1 MSEGPAAG
9 ERRYRTVK
17 GVPTPILIIAVSAF
31 LNRVG
36 GFFAIFLALILASR
50 GFDPGQITMALA
62 VVAGAGMVGAGVSG
76 WSADRMGPRWTLVL
90 CTLATGVL
98 SLALMGLTGF
108 TASVILA
115 ALLSMAVQGFSPV
128 AQAVISVTAPP
139 ERRLTMFAGFRTTFN
154 LGAALG
160 GLIGGLWAESH
171 MDTLLLGNAVA
182 AFASTLV
189 LLALPSGLRERPAPA
204 EKDTAGKDPAGRP
217 EKRSLTGDPGY
228 MAFCVLIGLTAMVY
242 AMHLGPLPLAVTD
255 AGFGA
260 GTYGAMLTANAVI
273 VLCCEV
279 PVSVVIRRLPPQ
291 AVAAA
296 GAACVIGGMAILALG
311 IAWPVV
317 IASVVLW
324 TAGEILVTPTAAEIA
339 ARAAP
344 RGAVARYQ
352 SFLVFWQTTGMS
364 VGPALGVFLYGVHGD
379 LPWWLAGG
387 AGAGVAAGLYVV
399 VRARLSRPDPA
410 ASAADT
416 GDGTRVA

>member
-1 MSEGPAAG
+1 MSGAPTAG
-9 ERRYRTVK
+9 EQQYRSFK
-17 GVPTPILIIAVSAF
+17 GIPTPILIVSASAF

-62 VVAGAGMVGAGVSG
+62 VVAGAGMVGAGLSG
-76 WSADRMGPRWTLVL
+76 WSADRIGPRRTLAL

-128 AQAVISVTAPP
+128 AQAVISVTAPAD
-139 ERRLTMFAGFRTTFN
+139 RRLTMFAGFRTTFN
-154 LGAALG
+154 VGAALG

-171 MDTLLLGNAVA
+171 MGTLLLGNAIA

-189 LLALPSGLRERPAPA
+189 LLALPSTLHERATGSESGTVES
-204 EKDTAGKDPAGRP
+204 EKKKSLSGDPAF
-217 EKRSLTGDPGY
+217 

-242 AMHLGPLPLAVTD
+242 AMHLGPLPLSVTD

-260 GTYGAMLTANAVI
+260 GVYGAMLTANAVM
-273 VLCCEV
+273 VMCFEV
-279 PVSVVIRRLPPQ
+279 PVSVLIRRIPSHI
-291 AVAAA
+291 VAAL
-296 GAACVIGGMAILALG
+296 GSACVVSGMAILALG
-311 IAWPVV
+311 LNWAVI

-324 TAGEILVTPTAAEIA
+324 TAGEILVTPTASDISAK
-339 ARAAP
+339 AAP
-344 RGAVARYQ
+344 PGAVARYQ

-387 AGAGVAAGLYVV
+387 AGAGTVV
-399 VRARLSRPDPA
+399 GICFLARSRLSHSSPA
-410 ASAADT
+410 TAGADKA
-416 GDGTRVA
+416 DGTRVA